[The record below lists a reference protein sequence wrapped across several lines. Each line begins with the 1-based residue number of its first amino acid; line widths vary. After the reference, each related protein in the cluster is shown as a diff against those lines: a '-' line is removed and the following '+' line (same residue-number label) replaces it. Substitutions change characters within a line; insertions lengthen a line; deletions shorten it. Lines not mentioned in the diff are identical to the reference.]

1 MIEINLLPGQKRK
14 AAGGPKFRVPD
25 FRQVMSNVKDPWLL
39 AAIAAAVLFGG
50 GNGAYYL
57 INNTRLNR
65 LETDL
70 VGVKAEMQR
79 FNAVAAQKR
88 QAERS
93 RDSLAAELS
102 IIKGIDADRYVWP
115 HLLDE
120 ITKALPQYTWV
131 TQVQNLSA
139 APGGAASAAGATTT
153 TGTTTTGTGA
163 TGGAPTAT
171 SAGSDV
177 HVSVDGRTV
186 DIQAYTTFLR
196 QLAASPWITEVTAT
210 RATTV
215 IEQDRPVTEFNITLR
230 YRQADSLYIRTV
242 PLVESVR

>member
-14 AAGGPKFRVPD
+14 APGGAGFRMPNLSAV
-25 FRQVMSNVKDPWLL
+25 VSNVKDPWLL
-39 AAIAAAVLFGG
+39 GAIGVGVVAIG
-50 GNGAYYL
+50 GNLALYTV
-57 INNTRLNR
+57 NTARLSH
-65 LETDL
+65 LETVL
-70 VGVKAEMQR
+70 VGVQQEKR
-79 FNAVAAQKR
+79 RYDAVAAQKR
-88 QAERS
+88 QAERA
-93 RDSLAAELS
+93 RDSLAAELT
-102 IIKGIDADRYVWP
+102 IIRSIDADRFIWP

-131 TQVQNLSA
+131 TQIQNLSA
-139 APGGAASAAGATTT
+139 APTTTPPT
-153 TGTTTTGTGA
+153 TGTATGT
-163 TGGAPTAT
+163 APA
-171 SAGSDV
+171 ADAAAPSDV
-177 HVSVDGRTV
+177 RVSVDGRTV

-230 YRQADSLYIRTV
+230 YKRADSLYIRTV

>member
-14 AAGGPKFRVPD
+14 APGGAGFRMPNLSAV
-25 FRQVMSNVKDPWLL
+25 VSNVKDPWLL
-39 AAIAAAVLFGG
+39 GAIGVGIVAIG
-50 GNGAYYL
+50 GNLALYTV
-57 INNTRLNR
+57 NTARLSH
-65 LETDL
+65 LETVL
-70 VGVKAEMQR
+70 VGVQQEKR
-79 FNAVAAQKR
+79 RYDAVAAQKR
-88 QAERS
+88 QAERA
-93 RDSLAAELS
+93 RDSLAAELT
-102 IIKGIDADRYVWP
+102 IIRSIDADRFIWP

-131 TQVQNLSA
+131 TQIQNLSA
-139 APGGAASAAGATTT
+139 APTTT
-153 TGTTTTGTGA
+153 PPATGTATGTA
-163 TGGAPTAT
+163 AAADAAAP
-171 SAGSDV
+171 SDV
-177 HVSVDGRTV
+177 RVSVDGRTV

-230 YRQADSLYIRTV
+230 YKRADSLYIRTV